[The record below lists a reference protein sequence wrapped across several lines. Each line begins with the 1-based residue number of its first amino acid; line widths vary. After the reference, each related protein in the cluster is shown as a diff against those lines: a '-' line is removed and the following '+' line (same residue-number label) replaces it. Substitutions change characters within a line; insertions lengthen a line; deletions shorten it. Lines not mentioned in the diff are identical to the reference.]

1 MFYTGMLSHHKML
14 FFVSLIK
21 LATLGGAMIPWSR
34 FGGSHPVVAQA
45 LMNQFVDIY
54 VYIYII
60 WVDFWAKLKLSGS
73 AVWLVPKYP
82 PQKKS
87 KQTIILPIRLQLGEE
102 REPGNRLPSPKN

>member
-1 MFYTGMLSHHKML
+1 MIYMFYTGMLSHHKML

-54 VYIYII
+54 VYIYILYELT
-60 WVDFWAKLKLSGS
+60 F
-73 AVWLVPKYP
+73 
-82 PQKKS
+82 
-87 KQTIILPIRLQLGEE
+87 
-102 REPGNRLPSPKN
+102 EPS